1 MLDPFNDGK
10 SLGMEL
16 KEAWIEIEALKLQ
29 SAHLKNE
36 RDIAYRENDELRN
49 RIKFLEE
56 AINDFIVGES
66 KND

>member
-1 MLDPFNDGK
+1 MLDPFNDNP

-16 KEAWIEIEALKLQ
+16 KESWKKIEALKLQ
-29 SAHLKNE
+29 NAELTHE
-36 RDIAYRENDELRN
+36 IEIAYKENDELRN

-66 KND
+66 RNE

>member
-1 MLDPFNDGK
+1 MLDPFNDNP

-16 KEAWIEIEALKLQ
+16 KESWEKIEALKLQ
-29 SAHLKNE
+29 NAELTHE
-36 RDIAYRENDELRN
+36 IEIAYKENDELRN

>member
-1 MLDPFNDGK
+1 MLDPFNDNP

-16 KEAWIEIEALKLQ
+16 KEAWVKIEALKLQ

-36 RDIAYRENDELRN
+36 RDVAYKENDELRN

-56 AINDFIVGES
+56 AINNFIVCDS
-66 KND
+66 KE

>member
-1 MLDPFNDGK
+1 MLDPFNDNP

-16 KEAWIEIEALKLQ
+16 KKSWKKIEALKLQ
-29 SAHLKNE
+29 NAELTLE
-36 RDIAYRENDELRN
+36 IEIAYKENDELRN

-66 KND
+66 RNE

>member
-1 MLDPFNDGK
+1 MLDPFNDSP

-16 KEAWIEIEALKLQ
+16 REAWKEIEALKLQ
-29 SAHLKNE
+29 NAQLKNE
-36 RDIAYRENDELRN
+36 RDVAYKENDELRN

-56 AINDFIVGES
+56 AINDFIVGKS